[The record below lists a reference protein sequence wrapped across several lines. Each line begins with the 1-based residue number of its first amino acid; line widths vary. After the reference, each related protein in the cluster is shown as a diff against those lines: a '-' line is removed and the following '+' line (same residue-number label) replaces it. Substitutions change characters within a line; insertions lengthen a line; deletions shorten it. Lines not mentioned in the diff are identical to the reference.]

1 METSVHVGIAGFGKM
16 GSAMAARLA
25 ETGAQVL
32 VWNRDPDAPRKA
44 GVEVAETARDLAR
57 RCEIVISSFFED
69 AALKAAFEG
78 VDGLI
83 AGGAGRLF
91 IEMSTVL
98 PRAPSRAA
106 EFQGLARDQSPAH
119 PAHRVGRVTA
129 GGGLPRIARIWRR
142 RLFHTLQN
150 RTTQL
155 FRFLRTSRARVE
167 LDGLGLVQIHR
178 YIQVIQ
184 HKLAERGMGPGQRI
198 EHIQL
203 IPVIRGK
210 RCREITVALRD
221 RAGVAVS
228 IALVGRVELLP

>member
-44 GVEVAETARDLAR
+44 GFEVAETARDLAR
-57 RCEIVISSFFED
+57 RCEIVISSLFDD
-69 AALKAAFEG
+69 AALKAVFEG

-119 PAHRVGRVTA
+119 PARRAGRVTA
-129 GGGLPRIARIWRR
+129 GGGGYRELRGSGVVASFTRCRIALHSFFAFCGHRVLALSWMAWAWS
-142 RLFHTLQN
+142 
-150 RTTQL
+150 
-155 FRFLRTSRARVE
+155 RFIVTF
-167 LDGLGLVQIHR
+167 
-178 YIQVIQ
+178 
-184 HKLAERGMGPGQRI
+184 K
-198 EHIQL
+198 
-203 IPVIRGK
+203 
-210 RCREITVALRD
+210 
-221 RAGVAVS
+221 
-228 IALVGRVELLP
+228 